1 MINFKDLMKKPFE
14 KLKTFDDLE
23 PAIDQNWRWHLSS
36 FVSHTKVK
44 FAHTLEEQ
52 LSKYYPESNTWLH
65 SECKVLAIILEK

>member
-14 KLKTFDDLE
+14 ELKIFDDLE
-23 PAIDQNWRWHLSS
+23 PIGQNWKWQLSS
-36 FVSHTKVK
+36 FVSHTEVK

-52 LSKYYPESNTWLH
+52 LRKDYQESNTGLH